1 MNEASYKQAL
11 KIPHAEDGMTI
22 GLLGGS
28 FNPPHEG
35 HVHISEL
42 VLQRLQLHKVWWL
55 ASPGNPL
62 KNNNKLPDLNERLT
76 LCQKLV
82 SNPKIEITGFEAKF
96 HTRYTADTLAL
107 LKRIR
112 PRLNFIW
119 IMGADNLAQFHHWQD
134 WRKIA
139 AMMPMVVIDRPG
151 STLSFRSARAAQAL
165 ARYRKDPDTITNLA
179 FEKPPAWTFI
189 HGPRSNLSS
198 TAIRAKSSN

>member
-1 MNEASYKQAL
+1 MNDAAYKQAL
-11 KIPHAEDGMTI
+11 RIPHAEDGMTI

-28 FNPPHEG
+28 FNPAHEG

-55 ASPGNPL
+55 VSPGNPL
-62 KNNNKLPDLNERLT
+62 KNNDDLPDLKKRLSS
-76 LCQKLV
+76 CKELV
-82 SNPKIEITGFEAKF
+82 NNPKIEITGFEAKY

-112 PRLNFIW
+112 PRVNFVW
-119 IMGADNLAQFHHWQD
+119 IMGADNLAQFHQWQD
-134 WRKIA
+134 WKKIA

-151 STLSFRSARAAQAL
+151 STLSFRSARAAQTL
-165 ARYRKDPDTITNLA
+165 SRYRKDPDAISNLA

-189 HGPRSNLSS
+189 HGPRSSLSS
-198 TAIRAKSSN
+198 TAIRAKTLN